1 MIKTRVKTSA
11 AVFTMLCLSINLFA
25 QQIGHT
31 TVTFTDASRSNRQI
45 QTEVYY
51 PATLAGDNTPI
62 SAGVF
67 PLVVCGHGFV
77 MTWGCVSKHL
87 DGPGAP
93 GICCCISNN

>member
-45 QTEVYY
+45 QTEV
-51 PATLAGDNTPI
+51 
-62 SAGVF
+62 
-67 PLVVCGHGFV
+67 
-77 MTWGCVSKHL
+77 
-87 DGPGAP
+87 
-93 GICCCISNN
+93 